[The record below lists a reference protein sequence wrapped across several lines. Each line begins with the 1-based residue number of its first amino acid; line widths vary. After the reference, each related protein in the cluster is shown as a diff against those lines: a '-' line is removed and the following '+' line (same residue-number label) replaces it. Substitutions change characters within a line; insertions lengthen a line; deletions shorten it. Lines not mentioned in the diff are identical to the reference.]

1 MDSDKND
8 IIEKVHRIF
17 RDKELTLSLAESC
30 TGGLISHMITALP
43 GASEFYTSGIVSY
56 SGEAKT
62 GILGV
67 SPDVINN
74 KGMVSGDTA
83 REMAERVRLMTGS
96 DYSLSSTG
104 NLGPGVL
111 EGRDV
116 GLIYIAASSRKR
128 IIVRE
133 LRLKGN
139 REENKE
145 KAAISAL
152 QLLVELVKEE

>member
-1 MDSDKND
+1 
-8 IIEKVHRIF
+8 
-17 RDKELTLSLAESC
+17 
-30 TGGLISHMITALP
+30 MITALP